1 MFARLL
7 CGIETM
13 QQAGI
18 NIVRRITSRNNELFL
33 TYEYPADQYIY
44 FENLEKYWRDM
55 LELIDKR
62 DSLPSEVE
70 RLEMKF
76 TQEITGKNDVL
87 LPTFV
92 E

>member
-1 MFARLL
+1 
-7 CGIETM
+7 M

-33 TYEYPADQYIY
+33 TYEYPTDQYIY